1 MTYGYINR
9 QKVKTLTIT
18 SCFFLGMLVGLVPAK
33 AMALTSGNGKTLVLS
48 GEYQTSGG
56 EASYSLPIAVAPGR
70 AGQQP
75 NLSFEYRSNSGNG
88 PLGVGW
94 QLKGLS
100 AIYRC
105 GKNRAIDGVWGGVN
119 FDANDQYCLD
129 GERLIAISG
138 SPGGDQTEYRTHIN
152 DYRKIISV
160 GKQGNG
166 PAYFKVWS
174 KTGQLFEYGVTTDSR
189 VELPGKNEV
198 YKWAL
203 NKSVDKTRTNPIDYT
218 YAEDSKGG
226 THRLTQVSY
235 EGGSVEINYEGRGD
249 KTFSY
254 LKGSRLNQVHRI
266 QSVVTRSGARNSTQQ
281 EYTTYQLKYTSSEG
295 TQRSLLTKIEQCANG
310 ICSTPVTF
318 TWQSQVHP
326 IYQST
331 KSIFPGDVVEHK
343 FFDVERDGNV
353 EILALS
359 TNRKTVYTNSDAKS
373 KVSGWA
379 YVYSNQKDATC
390 HDFAVADWDG
400 NDKPIFRSFCAWP
413 KNVTDR
419 TKPFGSLLAY
429 HVGNGK
435 SEPFF
440 TGTINEKHWPWAS
453 SSKYPFDKNGN
464 GIYKV
469 EEKCSEC
476 QFNDFDNNGINNEY
490 LKETD
495 GKIELYKDGKFIQKI
510 ADDAQ
515 IREVADL
522 NNDGYPDLII
532 SKKNYTRVF
541 SDQFGSHERYA
552 KRDINQ
558 DVKIYFFNG
567 VTFQHHK
574 TFSVKYHYR
583 VTKITNTTCGGSDGS
598 ACTKRTYTYTPNGL
612 SVADYNSDGYLDVLY
627 RDLVFLNHGGYLS
640 STSLK
645 NGFGELTPQYI
656 ENAKNLTNVV
666 DTNSDGWPDFVYSR
680 NIKRTIPFAQDKI
693 KKIEEYGVDYT
704 MAYKPASD
712 ISVLKQQKYFHY
724 PVENSTPRRYL
735 VSDVVKAPRG
745 YEKTT
750 YNYVYEGAKSHREGY
765 GFLGFAKITETEVAD
780 VKTVRVTEFENTDGI
795 KAGKVKSVTVL
806 KDGQK
811 VSYSQ
816 NTYVAEKKGQNYQV
830 YAKQSESIQYD
841 LKDASLI
848 TRKEVIT
855 RQVDALG
862 NVTEENTTL
871 TGTDVNAGHF
881 TQRVVNTYMPAGTL
895 QSHQIYDFTALTGV
909 SDNTLSSF
917 QAGMQQYCGSDGK
930 TYFKPGDHII
940 LIHGEID
947 TPILLKKYNNYYRYD
962 GASSSKSSTGVTT
975 YRGKLV
981 NISAADFNKASPKSC
996 GGSFIYKDADS
1007 DGNAEFASSASTV
1020 VQLITNAGDRY
1031 WQASALKS
1039 TTTTLTDV
1047 TADLT
1052 RTVTNTLTYTSRG
1065 LVSTSITTSSD
1076 YEASFATGS
1085 AGKSLTKA
1093 FSYDNWGNLIR
1104 ESVSG
1109 TDVPVRETET
1119 VYDSHGRF
1127 ADRLR
1132 NALGHE
1138 TRVTYSND
1146 GVLLSTTTP
1155 QGRTQRYV
1163 YDAFNRLKTE
1173 TLPGTGNTVA
1183 YAYQLNE
1190 GCAYRTVKT
1199 VACTVTKAAAGGEVA
1214 TQYDYAGRE
1223 IRRLHRAFNGQWVVV
1238 DTTWDRNGRKVK
1250 VTRPQFLSKRTP
1262 APFVTIDYDA
1272 LNREVKKSEPASHGG
1287 RAVFTTTYIG
1297 WTTSMTDARG
1307 YQHSTVQNLMGHIL
1321 QKNEPEGASQRYT
1334 YYPDG
1339 LLRTTTDAEG
1349 NETRV
1354 YYDNLGHRSM
1364 LVDPDLGPWTY
1375 TYNALGEQI
1384 VQKDANGIVTTTA
1397 YDALGR
1403 KIQQTEGGK
1412 TSHWVYDTRS
1422 IGMLS
1427 SSEGY
1432 GKRTDYYYN
1441 AAGLTEEVAV
1451 QTGGEKFSTHY
1462 FYDDYERV
1470 RREVRP
1476 NGVDSSA
1483 VGLVNQ
1489 INDKDNTLDRLAV
1502 EYIYNPYGYMSAV
1515 RSPKTYADQV
1525 FTSASFREEIKN
1537 LLNQAKAQ
1545 ASQYLVTAEK
1555 YAAREAFFQNKAAEY
1570 QKKTLNIHQLDASSA
1585 ALLGDGYRFKQW
1597 CDSQGQCY
1605 LRPAT
1610 WVILHDEV
1618 SVPLDITLG
1627 DAVYQLETKLAGI
1640 SDGKRNYDAS
1650 VHTFSKAEFDK
1661 LPLTASHDFLL
1672 ADYDNNGQKDLM
1684 SNQDIYV
1691 AQADTETREALL
1703 FTAEDLSEAARI
1715 SGQRYKFY
1723 ADLANDLIALSE
1735 RVADL
1740 TGVYCTYANQMGGQQ
1755 IQYGKDSQC
1764 TNTDQLGQAD
1774 HLNTIL
1780 TQSELEASAD
1790 NPAFIYY
1797 WQRRDTDAFD
1807 HTLSETL
1814 GNGLVNTYSHNP
1826 ATGRPDFITT
1836 HRANTLFHS
1845 ALPGATGKGRNVRFL
1860 HYQYDNHNNVV
1871 YRNDSELGITDSY
1884 TYDGLDRVISNRV
1897 VLDTPDRHG
1906 PNHPDFAGPF
1916 IFDYDK
1922 LGNITG
1928 KTGIGHYNYDQKN
1941 AGPHAV
1947 TQANGLTYQYD
1958 GVGNMVRAVAGS
1970 ATVPER
1976 TVDWSAFNKPVK
1988 ITRDHHTVTFVYDA
2002 DHQRYLKT
2010 SSDGKQTFYFGHF
2023 YERVT
2028 DTKTGKVEHQHYI
2041 YADGKLIALN
2051 TQVKNAENQLED
2063 KQVRYLHYDAL
2074 NSVDMITDGYGEVVT
2089 RRSYDVWGRMRA
2101 VQWQEKSN
2109 PQAVVQDAVT
2119 NRGYTG
2125 HEHIEEVGLIH
2136 MNGRVYDQALGRFL
2150 SADPLVQSP
2159 YVTGSFNRYTYT
2171 WNNPLKYIDPTGFR
2185 HIEGAGTSDDGLGQ
2199 SSVDLG
2205 GEKDQRRE
2213 RNREK
2218 NGLDRNT
2225 GKRNKSP
2232 EPEAHFRWGNEQM
2245 VNNSTPEER
2254 QEAAATLATSIPITR
2269 AGMYAVKGVVYV
2281 GEKLMTFRRTKQ
2293 VLNATAKAVEK
2304 VEKVEQK
2311 VENVEDKVTKRPGS
2325 FRKQTLKDSWDN
2337 AAGGSTSGTKRCP
2350 TCGKDVKGDPYKGE
2364 KRNGPDGWD
2373 NDHQPKWKD
2382 RDLTGMDRKQVLD
2395 EYNKNTRLRCSSC
2408 NRADNQ

>member
-1 MTYGYINR
+1 MTDGYINR
-9 QKVKTLTIT
+9 QKVKSLTTI
-18 SCFFLGMLVGLVPAK
+18 SCFFLGMLGGLVPAK
-33 AMALTSGNGKTLVLS
+33 AIALTSGDEKTLVLS

-56 EASYSLPIAVAPGR
+56 EASYSLPVAVAPGR

-88 PLGVGW
+88 LLGVGW

-119 FDANDQYCLD
+119 FDSNDQYCLD

-138 SPGGDQTEYRTHIN
+138 KPGGDQTEYRTHIN

-174 KTGQLFEYGVTTDSR
+174 KTGQLFEYGVTADSR
-189 VELPGKNEV
+189 VELSGKKEV

-203 NKSVDKTRTNPIDYT
+203 NKSVDKTRANPIDYI
-218 YAEDSKGG
+218 YAEDNKGG

-235 EGGSVEINYEGRGD
+235 EGGSVVINYEGRSD

-254 LKGSRLNQVHRI
+254 LKGSRLNQAHRI
-266 QSVVTRSGARNSTQQ
+266 QSVVARGGSRNSTQQ
-281 EYTTYQLKYTSSEG
+281 EYTTYQLKYASSEG
-295 TQRSLLTKIEQCANG
+295 TQRSLLTKIEQCASG

-318 TWQSQVHP
+318 TWQSRSKP
-326 IYQST
+326 EFAST
-331 KSIFPGDVVEHK
+331 KTIFSSDTKKLK
-343 FFDVERDGNV
+343 FYDVERDGHV
-353 EILALS
+353 EVFALGGNLKSVVRNSDARSTSALS
-359 TNRKTVYTNSDAKS
+359 TQRID
-373 KVSGWA
+373 KVSKA
-379 YVYSNQKDATC
+379 LCQ
-390 HDFAVADWDG
+390 DFSVADWNG
-400 NDKPIFRSFCAWP
+400 NNKPFAKLFCAWSGGDIWASMFYATQGKMLSYP
-413 KNVTDR
+413 AGGGKFNPYFDHNVDG
-419 TKPFGSLLAY
+419 FS
-429 HVGNGK
+429 
-435 SEPFF
+435 
-440 TGTINEKHWPWAS
+440 WAS
-453 SSKYPFDKNGN
+453 SSTYPLDKKGN
-464 GIYKV
+464 GQYSLTKT
-469 EEKCSEC
+469 C
-476 QFNDFDNNGINNEY
+476 QNCVYYDFDSDGLNNEY
-490 LKETD
+490 LKYNSGKYEYYRSD
-495 GKIELYKDGKFIQKI
+495 KKVSEFGAGGKIV
-510 ADDAQ
+510 
-515 IREVADL
+515 EV
-522 NNDGYPDLII
+522 
-532 SKKNYTRVF
+532 
-541 SDQFGSHERYA
+541 SD
-552 KRDINQ
+552 
-558 DVKIYFFNG
+558 FNG
-567 VTFQHHK
+567 
-574 TFSVKYHYR
+574 
-583 VTKITNTTCGGSDGS
+583 
-598 ACTKRTYTYTPNGL
+598 
-612 SVADYNSDGYLDVLY
+612 DGYLDVIMGTEKWNNNTNNFGNVTY
-627 RDLVFLNHGGYLS
+627 
-640 STSLK
+640 SLK
-645 NGFGELTPQYI
+645 VYLFTGNGFNLSDTLTIPEHGRVKTEDYI
-656 ENAKNLTNVV
+656 CISGNRKDKYCRRYIKSFQPKKVAIADLNSDGFSEVIYHATAYLNQSGRFRNNNKRSSNFSAIAENVEVV
-666 DTNSDGWPDFVYSR
+666 DVNSDGWPDNVANR
-680 NIKRTIPFAQDKI
+680 TIKRSIPFAQDKI

-704 MAYKPASD
+704 IVYKPASD
-712 ISVLKQQKYFHY
+712 ISVLKQKNYFHY

-745 YEKTT
+745 YEKTI

-795 KAGKVKSVTVL
+795 KAGKVKSVAVL

-811 VSYSQ
+811 VSYRQ
-816 NTYVAEKKGQNYQV
+816 NTFVAEKKGQNYQV
-830 YAKQSESIQYD
+830 YAQKSEDIQYD

-855 RQVDALG
+855 RKVDAFG
-862 NVTEENTTL
+862 NVTEENTIL

-881 TQRVVNTYMPAGTL
+881 TQRVVNEYMPAGTVAQL
-895 QSHQIYDFTALTGV
+895 
-909 SDNTLSSF
+909 
-917 QAGMQQYCGSDGK
+917 
-930 TYFKPGDHII
+930 
-940 LIHGEID
+940 
-947 TPILLKKYNNYYRYD
+947 
-962 GASSSKSSTGVTT
+962 VT
-975 YRGKLV
+975 
-981 NISAADFNKASPKSC
+981 D
-996 GGSFIYKDADS
+996 
-1007 DGNAEFASSASTV
+1007 
-1020 VQLITNAGDRY
+1020 AGDRY

-1047 TADLT
+1047 TTDLT
-1052 RTVTNTLTYTSRG
+1052 RTVTSTFTYTSHG
-1065 LVSTSITTSSD
+1065 LLGSSTTTASS
-1076 YEASFATGS
+1076 YEASSATGG
-1085 AGKSLTKA
+1085 AGKSLTKL

-1119 VYDSHGRF
+1119 VYDSQGRF
-1127 ADRLR
+1127 ADRLQ

-1138 TRVTYSND
+1138 TKVTYSND
-1146 GVLLSTTTP
+1146 GVLTSTTSP
-1155 QGRTQRYV
+1155 QGRTQGYV

-1190 GCAYRTVKT
+1190 DCAYRTAKT
-1199 VACTVTKAAAGGEVA
+1199 VACTVTKAAAGGEVVI
-1214 TQYDYAGRE
+1214 QYDYVGRE

-1272 LNREVKKSEPASHGG
+1272 LNREVKKSEPASQGG
-1287 RAVFTTTYIG
+1287 RAVFATTYAG
-1297 WTTSMTDARG
+1297 LKTTVTDARG
-1307 YQHSTVQNLMGHIL
+1307 YEHSTVQNLLGHIL
-1321 QKNEPEGASQRYT
+1321 QKIEPEGASQRYT

-1339 LLRTTTDAEG
+1339 LLRTTTDAQG

-1354 YYDNLGHRSM
+1354 RYDNLGHRSM
-1364 LVDPDLGPWTY
+1364 LDDPDLGQWTY
-1375 TYNALGEQI
+1375 INNALGEQI
-1384 VQKDANGIVTTTA
+1384 VQKDANGIVTTTE
-1397 YDALGR
+1397 YDVLGR
-1403 KIQQTEGGK
+1403 KIQQTGGGK
-1412 TSHWVYDTRS
+1412 TSSWVYDTRS

-1441 AAGLTEEVAV
+1441 TAGLTEEVAV
-1451 QTGGEKFSTHY
+1451 QTGGEKFSTYY
-1462 FYDDYERV
+1462 FYDAYERI
-1470 RREVRP
+1470 RREVRT

-1483 VGLVNQ
+1483 AGLVNRL
-1489 INDKDNTLDRLAV
+1489 NDKDNPLDRLAV

-1515 RSPKTYADQV
+1515 RSPKTYADKV
-1525 FTSASFREEIKN
+1525 FTSASFREEIRE
-1537 LLNQAKAQ
+1537 LLKQAKAQ

-1555 YAAREAFFQNKAAEY
+1555 YAAREAFFQEKAAEY
-1570 QKKTLNIHQLDASSA
+1570 QKKTLNIHHLDASSA

-1610 WVILHDEV
+1610 WVLLHNEV
-1618 SVPLDITLG
+1618 SIPLDITLG

-1672 ADYDNNGQKDLM
+1672 ADYDDNGQKDLM

-1715 SGQRYKFY
+1715 SGQHYKFY
-1723 ADLANDLIALSE
+1723 VDLANDLIALSE

-1755 IQYGKDSQC
+1755 IQYAQSNQC

-1780 TQSELEASAD
+1780 TQSELEASAN

-1814 GNGLVNTYSHNP
+1814 GNGLVNTYNHNP

-1871 YRNDSELGITDSY
+1871 YRNNSELGITDSY

-1906 PNHPDFAGPF
+1906 PNNPDFAGPF
-1916 IFDYDK
+1916 DFTYDK

-1928 KTGIGHYNYDQKN
+1928 KTDVGRYNYDQKN

-1988 ITRDHHTVTFVYDA
+1988 ITRDHHTVAFVYDA

-2010 SSDGKQTFYFGHF
+2010 SSDGKQTFYFGNF

-2074 NSVDMITDGYGEVVT
+2074 NSVDMITDGYGEIVT

-2101 VQWQEKSN
+2101 VQWQEKAN
-2109 PQAVVQDAVT
+2109 PQVVVQDTVT

-2136 MNGRVYDQALGRFL
+2136 MNGRVYNQELGRFL
-2150 SADPLVQSP
+2150 SPDLFVQSP
-2159 YVTGSFNRYTYT
+2159 YISNGFNRYSFVI
-2171 WNNPLKYIDPTGFR
+2171 NNPMKYIDPTGYLFTSNGMDVGGGR
-2185 HIEGAGTSDDGLGQ
+2185 DPLGRGEPDGPDRDAKDRGPQGPRGTGHNGKDPDHYGRRTDLNSTAMITSSGFAVELHYDENGFVNPSLTNSQFVDGWSYGSAMTHSFKVKPEALRANNIIYSATTGYNYNGLMNLDWSALARAWHSLAPCDQELDGWSQASNNLSLISGDMAYTAAVAGQVHMAAFAGAVSLGAGASGI
-2199 SSVDLG
+2199 VIDLARG
-2205 GEKDQRRE
+2205 KIISAGE
-2213 RNREK
+2213 
-2218 NGLDRNT
+2218 NT
-2225 GKRNKSP
+2225 
-2232 EPEAHFRWGNEQM
+2232 
-2245 VNNSTPEER
+2245 V
-2254 QEAAATLATSIPITR
+2254 ATSTAEMMNRVSGYVSDRLPAGVRTPFKVISGGLER
-2269 AGMYAVKGVVYV
+2269 AYSHYV
-2281 GEKLMTFRRTKQ
+2281 SL
-2293 VLNATAKAVEK
+2293 
-2304 VEKVEQK
+2304 
-2311 VENVEDKVTKRPGS
+2311 
-2325 FRKQTLKDSWDN
+2325 DSYYD
-2337 AAGGSTSGTKRCP
+2337 
-2350 TCGKDVKGDPYKGE
+2350 
-2364 KRNGPDGWD
+2364 
-2373 NDHQPKWKD
+2373 
-2382 RDLTGMDRKQVLD
+2382 
-2395 EYNKNTRLRCSSC
+2395 
-2408 NRADNQ
+2408 